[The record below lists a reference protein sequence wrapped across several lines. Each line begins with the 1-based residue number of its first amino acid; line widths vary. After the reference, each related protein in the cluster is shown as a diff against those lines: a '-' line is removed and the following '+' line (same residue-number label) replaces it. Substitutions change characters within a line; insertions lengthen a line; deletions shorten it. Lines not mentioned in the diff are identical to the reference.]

1 MTLARHFQERTSIMH
16 SALHSTPNVEARNA
30 RSLHT
35 RRGTARLLV
44 ACASFGLLGLGA
56 IGCGGDDPGADTPS
70 GHGHIEIGS
79 TNRGSGDL
87 NMSLPFTTVEVT
99 EGEQVGSLVLWS
111 DTNPGLATVEEDV
124 RAESLYVLDEGV
136 PISLELTAID
146 AGVRFQ
152 FDETTIDAPGES
164 VEIGPV
170 PFHTSGQWQVVLPE
184 GVDSGEYK
192 LSFRL
197 TAGTTYAPS
206 QEATL
211 TLVPSEGHHG
221 EDDGHDD

>member
-1 MTLARHFQERTSIMH
+1 MLPD
-16 SALHSTPNVEARNA
+16 LHSTPNAGARA
-30 RSLHT
+30 SASSLHT
-35 RRGTARLLV
+35 RRGTARSLV
-44 ACASFGLLGLGA
+44 AWASVGLLGLGA
-56 IGCGGDDPGADTPS
+56 IGCGGDDPGAESPS

-79 TNRGSGDL
+79 TNQGSGDI
-87 NMSLPFTTVEVT
+87 NFTLPFTTVEVT

-111 DTNPGLATVEEDV
+111 GTNPALATVDEDD
-124 RAESLYVLDEGV
+124 RGEHLYVLDEGV

-164 VEIGPV
+164 VEIGPA

-184 GVDSGEYK
+184 GVDSGEYN

-197 TAGTTYAPS
+197 TAGTTYAAS

-211 TLVPSEGHHG
+211 TLVPSESHHG
-221 EDDGHDD
+221 EDDDHGD